1 MKNIS
6 KSKLLE
12 LEVIFPDYDKQMEY
26 ENFYLRLRD
35 QMLLNKEYISQAE
48 GQFNSLMQRAF
59 KGELEIKNVA

>member
-12 LEVIFPDYDKQMEY
+12 LEVIFPDYEKQMEY

-48 GQFNSLMQRAF
+48 GQFNSLMHRAF
-59 KGELEIKNVA
+59 KGELDLKDVA